1 MCKIPIPSEA
11 YPSLSYS
18 AGRQRDIFPL
28 SNPALGLLPHVGGS
42 EPPLS
47 HSLSAKSRQRRGV
60 RRCRVDLVTAAVD
73 AVNWLND
80 GSFRPGVTPTST
92 KVTLA
97 QESAHH
103 HVIDSVRLFG
113 LPPADLS
120 PSEALA
126 ELRGSLHYDGIA
138 GNHNVV
144 PVDLSLLS
152 LPPVGNIPVPIAKL
166 GYDGTVLTHV
176 QEFCKQILLPTAN
189 AKMNLRDAPSQ
200 PYIDPRLRHR
210 GAYLKFIRKLRDSA
224 IIDFSSHF
232 LEQVG
237 AFCVSKKNGKQ
248 RLVVD
253 ARRSNCWFV
262 DPPAV
267 SLATGSALSDITVED
282 DGGWFIAHL
291 DIANAFYAL
300 ELPVAL
306 RSFFCLPGISAR
318 ELGLTHLN
326 GLLLRPGDIVYP
338 RLQVVPMGW
347 THALAVC
354 QQIHEA
360 IVDKAGL
367 LPSHRVIDGQPSIPV
382 SVSVSDPLHVEYVDN
397 FAAIGSSAENVT
409 QALNAVNKLM
419 NDLGLPTHDICDT
432 CRTTDLIGW
441 SLDGAAATIRP
452 THRRAWKIILAVR
465 ALQCNPRGSSKLIE
479 RIVGH
484 MSFIALLRRESLSCF
499 NSVYD
504 YIRAKHHSPSHPIP
518 EKVMQELVAFAGV
531 VPLIW
536 IDARA
541 AWSEEVLMCDAST
554 TGRGVV
560 SARVDPVLVRHMASQ

>member
-1 MCKIPIPSEA
+1 LKAAVVTFVAPLSEAMCKIPIPSEA

-189 AKMNLRDAPSQ
+189 AKMNLRDVPSQ

-210 GAYLKFIRKLRDSA
+210 GTYLKFIRKLRDSA

-306 RSFFCLPGISAR
+306 RSFFCLP
-318 ELGLTHLN
+318 
-326 GLLLRPGDIVYP
+326 
-338 RLQVVPMGW
+338 MG
-347 THALAVC
+347 
-354 QQIHEA
+354 
-360 IVDKAGL
+360 
-367 LPSHRVIDGQPSIPV
+367 
-382 SVSVSDPLHVEYVDN
+382 
-397 FAAIGSSAENVT
+397 
-409 QALNAVNKLM
+409 
-419 NDLGLPTHDICDT
+419 
-432 CRTTDLIGW
+432 
-441 SLDGAAATIRP
+441 
-452 THRRAWKIILAVR
+452 
-465 ALQCNPRGSSKLIE
+465 
-479 RIVGH
+479 
-484 MSFIALLRRESLSCF
+484 SF
-499 NSVYD
+499 
-504 YIRAKHHSPSHPIP
+504 
-518 EKVMQELVAFAGV
+518 
-531 VPLIW
+531 
-536 IDARA
+536 
-541 AWSEEVLMCDAST
+541 
-554 TGRGVV
+554 
-560 SARVDPVLVRHMASQ
+560 